1 MNRMVSWKFLTEL
14 ENKKIQTEMK
24 NTVSKNKLEGMHSR
38 RQKQQIDDLED
49 KVVEISCSEQGG
61 GWKQT
66 KKGDTSAIRKEKE
79 IQI

>member
-14 ENKKIQTEMK
+14 ENKKIQTEM
-24 NTVSKNKLEGMHSR
+24 NTVPKNKLEGMHSR

>member
-14 ENKKIQTEMK
+14 ENKKIQTEM
-24 NTVSKNKLEGMHSR
+24 NTVSKNKLAGMHSR

-49 KVVEISCSEQGG
+49 KVVEIRCSEQGG